1 MCRSI
6 IPFILVCL
14 GFTLFMF
21 ARDML
26 LFDWEIS
33 DAEGSFPNLQI
44 KPSLLTTRLGESVSY
59 VCSPGDGES
68 VVRLSQSDELLE
80 RISIYSHQKIFPWLW
95 GLSLLLLFLSAI
107 YIWWF
112 AIWYKHPTS
121 EAIIFTVLI
130 LVMFCWLQ
138 IDVWH
143 PLSARVALSFLCP
156 SVFNAK
162 LSKIHYEMPVV
173 LFTGIGLELG
183 AVALV
188 LRQIMRAKMQRKEP
202 A

>member
-1 MCRSI
+1 MYRSI

-21 ARDML
+21 AQDML

-33 DAEGSFPNLQI
+33 DAESSFPNLQI
-44 KPSLLTTRLGESVSY
+44 KPSLLTTRLGESVLY

-95 GLSLLLLFLSAI
+95 GLALLLLFLSAI

-112 AIWYKHPTS
+112 AIWYKHLTT

-130 LVMFCWLQ
+130 LV
-138 IDVWH
+138 
-143 PLSARVALSFLCP
+143 
-156 SVFNAK
+156 
-162 LSKIHYEMPVV
+162 
-173 LFTGIGLELG
+173 
-183 AVALV
+183 
-188 LRQIMRAKMQRKEP
+188 
-202 A
+202 